1 MLRWLRSV
9 GGWAALLVLP
19 LGCTAVK
26 EHYPPGMG
34 PPDPGAGGAG
44 GAAPSTPPPGPAP
57 ATPPTVGGPGPAP
70 APPTGN
76 PPGTGGGSGA
86 APGTPGNP
94 PPAGTPPL
102 PPAGTG
108 GAGGAMVGTPPGPGG
123 PGPGTP
129 PVPMPPP
136 PGLDPAGQMVEIGG
150 QMVPGDKVLVFIHIG
165 QSNMAG
171 RAQEPAALFDHFIW
185 YGHQTPDGR
194 PDPRFDPNPLPFDP
208 KIWMFNLEGKF
219 VPAREP
225 TASDQSD
232 EAGAGPGM
240 GLMRAARAE
249 WPDHHI
255 ISVGRGQSGQR
266 GGYCAHFLE
275 RNPGNNQPW
284 STVPPVRQNEV
295 EGEKRYGYY
304 DEVINRRAL
313 KLKGKVIF
321 GGIVA
326 MFGSTEDRPGA
337 PVPSPPA
344 EPFLSQCLIKLAQTY
359 REVLGDPNIP
369 FIITDFE
376 HGAGEYSY
384 NGALGQKVRR
394 QVRLAQSMIPRSE
407 IILTDAIQ
415 MRDDHHY
422 TMQGHKTWGETAVQ
436 LITKNGWDTWARP

>member
-1 MLRWLRSV
+1 
-9 GGWAALLVLP
+9 
-19 LGCTAVK
+19 
-26 EHYPPGMG
+26 
-34 PPDPGAGGAG
+34 
-44 GAAPSTPPPGPAP
+44 
-57 ATPPTVGGPGPAP
+57 
-70 APPTGN
+70 
-76 PPGTGGGSGA
+76 
-86 APGTPGNP
+86 
-94 PPAGTPPL
+94 
-102 PPAGTG
+102 
-108 GAGGAMVGTPPGPGG
+108 VGTPPVTGNGGTGGNTPPVTQPPPNPGG
-123 PGPGTP
+123 PPA
-129 PVPMPPP
+129 PPP
-136 PGLDPAGQMVEIGG
+136 PALDPSGEMVEIGG
-150 QMVPGDKVLVFIHIG
+150 QLVPGNKVLVFIHIG

-171 RAQEPAALFDHFIW
+171 RAQEPASLFNHFIW
-185 YGHQTPDGR
+185 YGRATPTGQ
-194 PDPRFDPNPLPFDP
+194 PDPRFDPDPLPFDP
-208 KIWMFNLEGKF
+208 KIWMFNLDGKF

-225 TASDQSD
+225 TASDESD

-240 GLMRAARAE
+240 GLVRAARE
-249 WPDHHI
+249 KWPDHTI
-255 ISVGRGQSGQR
+255 VSIGRGQSGQR

-275 RNPGNNQPW
+275 RNPITNVPW

-295 EGEKRYGYY
+295 EGEKRYGFYN
-304 DEVINRRAL
+304 EVINRRAL

-344 EPFLSQCLIKLAQTY
+344 EPFLSQCLVKLAQTY

-394 QVRLAQSMIPRSE
+394 QVRLAQGMIPRSD
-407 IILTDAIQ
+407 IILTDTIQ

-436 LITKNGWDTWARP
+436 LISKNGWDTWAGQ

>member
-1 MLRWLRSV
+1 MARALTLGWL
-9 GGWAALLVLP
+9 GPLLLGALAA
-19 LGCTAVK
+19 CTAVK
-26 EHYPPGMG
+26 EHFPPGTE
-34 PPDPGAGGAG
+34 PLPDPSAGSG
-44 GAAPSTPPPGPAP
+44 GS
-57 ATPPTVGGPGPAP
+57 VGPAP
-70 APPTGN
+70 APVPPVGSTPT
-76 PPGTGGGSGA
+76 PSPSG
-86 APGTPGNP
+86 
-94 PPAGTPPL
+94 

-108 GAGGAMVGTPPGPGG
+108 GAAPPPVGTVPPPPGTAPPPNVGGGGAGGNAGMPMPPAGMAPPPGTAPPAPPPGVGTPGG
-123 PGPGTP
+123 PGAAT
-129 PVPMPPP
+129 
-136 PGLDPAGQMVEIGG
+136 VEIGG
-150 QMVPGDKVLVFIHIG
+150 QQVPGDKVLVFIHIG

-171 RAQEPAALFDHFIW
+171 RAQEPASLFNHFIW
-185 YGHQTPDGR
+185 YGRGLPNGR
-194 PDPRFDPNPLPFDP
+194 PDPQFDPDPLPYDP
-208 KIWMFNLEGKF
+208 KIWMFDLMGKF
-219 VPAREP
+219 IPAREP
-225 TASDQSD
+225 TASDESD

-240 GLMRAARAE
+240 GLLRAARAK
-249 WPDHHI
+249 WPDHTI
-255 ISVGRGQSGQR
+255 VSIGRGQSGQR

-275 RNPGNNQPW
+275 RNPVTNQPW
-284 STVPPVRQNEV
+284 STVPPVRQNEA
-295 EGEKRYGYY
+295 EGEKRYGFY

-313 KLKGKVIF
+313 KLKGKVVF

-394 QVRLAQSMIPRSE
+394 QVRLAQGMIPRSE
-407 IILTDAIQ
+407 ILPTDAIQ

-436 LITKNGWDTWARP
+436 IISRNAWDTWTAPPAN